1 MKRHCLFLEF
11 FLVASILLGC
21 DSGPSPAAG
30 GTPGTLKFG
39 DAVTSD
45 VVITVQ
51 KANGSSFE
59 VVGFGTTQQDGSFVL
74 YKPGAVEP
82 LFLEPGSYS
91 CTLESVG
98 PPLKLPKEYLEAT
111 RSPLKYEWTADSKS
125 LDLNAPAEFLSP

>member
-1 MKRHCLFLEF
+1 M
-11 FLVASILLGC
+11 
-21 DSGPSPAAG
+21 
-30 GTPGTLKFG
+30 LKFG

-45 VVITVQ
+45 IVITVQ
-51 KANGSSFE
+51 KANGTSFE

-82 LFLEPGSYS
+82 LFLETGTYA

-98 PPLKLPKEYLEAT
+98 PPLKLPKEYLEAS
-111 RSPLKYEWTADSKS
+111 RSPLKVEWTADSRS

>member
-21 DSGPSPAAG
+21 DSGPGPAAG

-111 RSPLKYEWTADSKS
+111 RSPLKIEWTADSKS
-125 LDLNAPAEFLSP
+125 LDLKAPAEFLFP